1 MNLNNN
7 KIFGNNFNNKMLNNN
22 RNNMKKLIKFK
33 LNYIN

>member
-7 KIFGNNFNNKMLNNN
+7 KKFGNNFNNKMLNNN
-22 RNNMKKLIKFK
+22 RNNIKKLIIFK